1 MYAIVESGGK
11 QFKVTPGQTV
21 KVEKLS
27 AETGADVIMDKVLI
41 VKKED
46 TTIVGTPYVSGAKV
60 IALVEGEG
68 RARKVIVHK
77 QRPRKV
83 YRKTNGHRQAYT
95 SLKIKE
101 IVLEG

>member
-11 QFKVTPGQTV
+11 QFRVSPGQTV

-27 AETGADVIMDKVLI
+27 AAVGEDVSMDKVLI

-46 TTIVGTPYVSGAKV
+46 TTIVGAPYVSGAKV
-60 IALVEGEG
+60 IASVEGEG

>member
-11 QFKVTPGQTV
+11 QFKVSPGQTV
-21 KVEKLS
+21 RVEKLNAAS
-27 AETGADVIMDKVLI
+27 GEDVSMDKVLV

-46 TTIVGTPYVSGAKV
+46 TTIVGAPYVSGARV
-60 IALVEGEG
+60 IAAVEAGG

>member
-11 QFKVTPGQTV
+11 QFKVSPGQTV

-27 AETGADVIMDKVLI
+27 AAAGEDVSMDKVLI

-60 IALVEGEG
+60 IASVEGEG

-95 SLKIKE
+95 SVKIKE